1 MRPHEI
7 KEYTSVL
14 QVLNEPGCPICTF
27 LKNVQTKL
35 VQEGELSEFIQ
46 LCNAHTWAVA
56 AVRQT
61 ETAAQIFLSL
71 LGHRR
76 TYGAHECSICLRLE
90 QEEALRI
97 REFIVLL
104 GRRPILEWVRQNGT
118 FCLPHGLNLRA
129 EAPIPARAVI
139 DEVLDRRAS
148 ELQNSLRGLR
158 ADASHG
164 NGQHGGLLGRVAE
177 YLVSQR
183 GLSLGHIT
191 HDPEHTEH

>member
-1 MRPHEI
+1 MRSHEI

-14 QVLNEPGCPICTF
+14 QVLTEPGCPICTF

-35 VQEGELSEFIQ
+35 VQEGGLSEFVQ

-56 AVRQT
+56 AVRQS

-71 LGHRR
+71 LKHRHIYR
-76 TYGAHECSICLRLE
+76 AHECSICLLLD
-90 QEEALRI
+90 QEEVLRI
-97 REFIVLL
+97 REFIAILD
-104 GRRPILEWVRQNGT
+104 RRPVLDWIKQHGT

-129 EAPIPARAVI
+129 EASIPTRALI

-148 ELQNSLRGLR
+148 ELQNSLRGLS

-164 NGQHGGLLGRVAE
+164 NGQHGGLLGRAAE

-183 GLSLGHIT
+183 GLSLGHNA
-191 HDPEHTEH
+191 HNPEHVKH